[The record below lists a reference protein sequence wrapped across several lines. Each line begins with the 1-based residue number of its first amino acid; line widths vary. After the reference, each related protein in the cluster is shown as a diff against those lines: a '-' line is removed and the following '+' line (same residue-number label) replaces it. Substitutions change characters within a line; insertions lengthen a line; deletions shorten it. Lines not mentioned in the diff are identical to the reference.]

1 MAELI
6 DIEGIS
12 PEDAELLEATGW
24 SDVQVLAQ
32 ADVNLLERELVAA
45 NAMLKLV
52 ARTPDRKKIERW
64 IAAAKRAL
72 DPAAPRARGSRNK
85 SAAPEIPA
93 SDEASPAKTRRRKEP
108 GTEARKP
115 GETPGQ
121 APESVAPRPAEDDLG
136 ESALIAQSGPVN
148 YEADPDV
155 REMLA
160 LAPVALPIPAR
171 VLAEKGISPAEIAVA
186 PLLNRALGDLDV
198 RVSAER
204 PRRKDLP
211 EAPAVGRRSQTMASV
226 QVADSGFTSGRR
238 GFDASRVR
246 TIGEAQGDAPPVRAP
261 STKAVPQDERLTLL
275 RTPRPETNAGRKPT
289 SRFYIRG
296 VLHDRPLKVWFGGL
310 FAVLLQLSVPL
321 AILSAPLLIL
331 SDQMPE
337 KFHWVPGWIIAF
349 PVAVPVLGIL
359 YALVSTGAKCR
370 VCAQRL
376 YVPKH
381 CLKNR
386 KAHHLPL
393 LGHIGAV
400 ALHVMVFKWF
410 NCTFCGTS
418 IRIKK

>member
-12 PEDAELLEATGW
+12 PEEAELLEATGW
-24 SDVQVLAQ
+24 SDVQALAQ
-32 ADVNLLERELVAA
+32 ADVDLLEREMSAA
-45 NAMLKLV
+45 NQMLKLV
-52 ARTPDRKKIERW
+52 ARTPERKKIERW
-64 IAAAKRAL
+64 IAAASRAL
-72 DPAAPRARGSRNK
+72 DPATSRK
-85 SAAPEIPA
+85 RESKGKIAAPPA
-93 SDEASPAKTRRRKEP
+93 PAADSPDLPVRPKRRK
-108 GTEARKP
+108 GRKTQ
-115 GETPGQ
+115 ES
-121 APESVAPRPAEDDLG
+121 APETALSESDSAPPAPVDDHG

-148 YEADPDV
+148 FEADPDV
-155 REMLA
+155 SEMLA
-160 LAPVALPIPAR
+160 SAPIALPIPAR
-171 VLAEKGISPAEIAVA
+171 TLAEKGIAPSEIAVA
-186 PLLNRALGDLDV
+186 PLLNRALGDLEV
-198 RVSAER
+198 RISVER
-204 PRRKDLP
+204 PQRKDLP
-211 EAPAVGRRSQTMASV
+211 DAPAGSRRSQALASV
-226 QVADSGFTSGRR
+226 QVSDVGFTSGRR

-246 TIGEAQGDAPPVRAP
+246 TIEEAQGDAPPVRAATTSP
-261 STKAVPQDERLTLL
+261 GVEDDRITLL
-275 RTPRPETNAGRKPT
+275 RAPRPETNAGRKPG

-310 FAVLLQLSVPL
+310 FAILLQLSVPL

-331 SDQMPE
+331 SDQMPDN
-337 KFHWVPGWIIAF
+337 FDWVPGWIIAF
-349 PVAVPVLGIL
+349 PIMVPVIGIL

-370 VCAQRL
+370 VCAQRM

-400 ALHVMVFKWF
+400 ALHVMTFKWF